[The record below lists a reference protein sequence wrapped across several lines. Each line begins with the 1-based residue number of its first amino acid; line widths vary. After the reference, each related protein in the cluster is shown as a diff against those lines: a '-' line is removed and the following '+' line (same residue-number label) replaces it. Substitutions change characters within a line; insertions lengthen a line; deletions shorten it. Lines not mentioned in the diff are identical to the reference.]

1 MTFSATVKAEL
12 CNAPIDKY
20 RIELAELCGM
30 LLFANTFSSHEVRI
44 TTENAEFAHRAS
56 RIMKMLFG
64 FDFDRKITP
73 RERTKKHSL
82 GITNSDKINAIFEAF
97 GYDVDKTH
105 TVHLNGALVEDD
117 LCRAA
122 FLRGAFLSSGSIM
135 DPANEYHLELV
146 TSHYF
151 LVREVKALLFELEI
165 NAKITQRK
173 GNHVV
178 YFKDSEEIEE
188 LLTRMGAPISA
199 MGVMD
204 AKALKE
210 LRNSVNRKSNCE
222 YANLTKTVDAA
233 ANQLDAINKIEEK
246 MGLDALTP
254 QLYEVA
260 VARRENPEATMT
272 ELCEILGGTVTKSGL
287 NHRLR
292 KLIEISKK

>member
-30 LLFANTFSSHEVRI
+30 FLFANIFSPREIRI
-44 TTENAEFAHRAS
+44 TTENADFAHRAS
-56 RIMKMLFG
+56 RILKMLFG
-64 FDFDRKITP
+64 FDFDRKIQA
-73 RERTKKHSL
+73 KKHSL
-82 GITNSDKINAIFEAF
+82 GMVSGEKIRAIFDAF
-97 GYDVDKTH
+97 GYDVGKDH

-122 FLRGAFLSSGSIM
+122 FLRGAFLSNGSIM

-146 TSHYF
+146 TSHFF
-151 LVREVKALLFELEI
+151 LVREVKALLYELEI

-173 GNHVV
+173 GNYIV

-199 MGVMD
+199 MDVMN

-210 LRNSVNRKSNCE
+210 LRNSINRKSNCE

-233 ANQLDAINKIEEK
+233 GNQLAAIALIEEK
-246 MGLDALTP
+246 IGLEALTP

-260 VARRENPEATMT
+260 IARRENPEATMT